1 MRVGFTRSG
10 GRGALLIAS
19 GRSVPGWS
27 AETIRRRSPHGS
39 TASQPHVKPKASLY
53 RLILSDPCA
62 TKFIWINDQ
71 IKQTNLS
78 SNPIPA
84 QLIYVSSM
92 GINSAEV
99 EVSHMS
105 AKLTSLTRKRTRW
118 TSSRWPATSPRS
130 WLHWYSGSPAV
141 VHSWTEPCNLRM
153 WVALASRSLK
163 PSRLPRRPLALL
175 QRWNLTMTILWPIM
189 AHVKPKDSSY
199 GAPCLYFVQQLMRA
213 ARTSYK
219 NKFLLSTP
227 SVF

>member
-1 MRVGFTRSG
+1 MRVGFTWSG

-118 TSSRWPATSPRS
+118 TSSRWPATSQGRGCTGTLVAQPWSIPGRS
-130 WLHWYSGSPAV
+130 HAISGCGSHWPADP
-141 VHSWTEPCNLRM
+141 SNLR
-153 WVALASRSLK
+153 VCLAAVASRWLCCRDGISRWRFCG
-163 PSRLPRRPLALL
+163 PS
-175 QRWNLTMTILWPIM
+175 WPM
-189 AHVKPKDSSY
+189 
-199 GAPCLYFVQQLMRA
+199 
-213 ARTSYK
+213 
-219 NKFLLSTP
+219 
-227 SVF
+227 